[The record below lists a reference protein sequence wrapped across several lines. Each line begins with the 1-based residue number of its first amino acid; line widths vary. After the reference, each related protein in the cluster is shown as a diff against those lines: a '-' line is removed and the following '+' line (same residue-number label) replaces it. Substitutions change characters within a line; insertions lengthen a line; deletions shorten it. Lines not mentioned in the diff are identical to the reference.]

1 MDLATPTRPNPR
13 EATAPG
19 ILAGALVSP
28 SVDLRLAGTAAL
40 AATLIIA
47 ALWVTP
53 LLVAALL
60 VVATVSATALA
71 TAAALIVQTRG
82 DGADVGHFDV
92 SLTTAEG
99 RDFRSRQK
107 IHTVTLFQR
116 TDDHLELRIGQDAS
130 EAEHLRNLAAVGRGI
145 TQT

>member
-1 MDLATPTRPNPR
+1 MRHRCRRDNTDVGLIDVVANAAA
-13 EATAPG
+13 EAAATA
-19 ILAGALVSP
+19 
-28 SVDLRLAGTAAL
+28 T
-40 AATLIIA
+40 TLS
-47 ALWVTP
+47 T
-53 LLVAALL
+53 
-60 VVATVSATALA
+60 A

-99 RDFRSRQK
+99 RDFRSREK

-145 TQT
+145 TQTGGDQLVVRARSSQTRCAGAREDAAREDL